1 MSCHCSGWFE
11 MLWTGS
17 RPTAA
22 GSEKDL
28 QHINKKKHLLHIR
41 ISICITSFCHINRKS
56 GWPNCSFSLPQR
68 DSRVLMRRRCPAS
81 RMLSASLV
89 SSSLVQVGS
98 KLSSQLISS
107 SSMAAGP
114 IWSCSISDAEN
125 MKHMELSFSKG
136 FKKSLSRTKAKD
148 TPKKLHLELSTY
160 CKWNKTGLSKWW
172 EKYWSSQKAKIN
184 IFNELAIWSLQYLQ
198 P

>member
-1 MSCHCSGWFE
+1 MSCHCSGWYE
-11 MLWTGS
+11 TLWTGS

-28 QHINKKKHLLHIR
+28 QHINKKIHLLRIW
-41 ISICITSFCHINRKS
+41 ISICISRCHIYLKS

-68 DSRVLMRRRCPAS
+68 DSSVLMRRRCPAS

-107 SSMAAGP
+107 SSMAAGL

-125 MKHMELSFSKG
+125 MKHMRQSFSKG
-136 FKKSLSRTKAKD
+136 IQ
-148 TPKKLHLELSTY
+148 KLFLN
-160 CKWNKTGLSKWW
+160 CTGLK
-172 EKYWSSQKAKIN
+172 QVTLP
-184 IFNELAIWSLQYLQ
+184 FLT
-198 P
+198 